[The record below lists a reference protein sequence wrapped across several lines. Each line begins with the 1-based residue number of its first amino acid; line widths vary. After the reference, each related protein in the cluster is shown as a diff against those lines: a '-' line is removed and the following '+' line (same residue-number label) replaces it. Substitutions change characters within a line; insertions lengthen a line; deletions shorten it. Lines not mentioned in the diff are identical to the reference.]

1 MIISTPQELID
12 FLKKNY
18 LSLSDDQ
25 YFRLVNTTLKVYP
38 LNKPKKLEDAIN
50 MIQEI
55 SEIPLHSRPIFPEL
69 QTNDFDL

>member
-1 MIISTPQELID
+1 MTISTPKELID

-38 LNKPKKLEDAIN
+38 LNKPKRLEDAID
-50 MIQEI
+50 MIQEM
-55 SEIPLHSRPIFPEL
+55 SNIPLQSRPIFPEL
-69 QTNDFDL
+69 QPNDFDL

>member
-38 LNKPKKLEDAIN
+38 LNKPKKIEDAIN
-50 MIQEI
+50 MIQEM
-55 SEIPLHSRPIFPEL
+55 SEIPLHSRPIFPEI
-69 QTNDFDL
+69 